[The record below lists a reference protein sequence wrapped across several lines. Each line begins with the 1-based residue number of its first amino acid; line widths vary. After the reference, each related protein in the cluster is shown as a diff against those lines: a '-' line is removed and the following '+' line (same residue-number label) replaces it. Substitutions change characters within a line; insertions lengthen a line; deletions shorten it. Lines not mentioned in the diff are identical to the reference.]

1 VGAGI
6 LPAVA
11 GARDERERAEAL
23 AKRVTVGI
31 VTALPKEHVAVKAM
45 LDGPVDHGDYVL
57 GEVPAK
63 GGGTHAVALTRSGMG
78 TTRAA
83 ARATRLLEAMP
94 EIDALLMVGIAG
106 GMPNPGNAWEHVR
119 LGDVVVSD
127 DRGVIDYGLVSKAR
141 DGDQVVTEHRNPP
154 RPPSPQL
161 LEAVEDLIGGE
172 HEGKRPWVDLLRR
185 GNKLKNSARPGEE
198 TDVLLGGAAHPVDP
212 DRVPGEPRIFHAA
225 IASSGVLLK
234 DPVKRDRLRDRFGV
248 RAVEMEGA
256 GIADAAWAGEVGY
269 LVVRG
274 ICDYCDQNKGY
285 LWQEYAAIAAAA
297 YARAVLGR
305 MLSKDPGPVEGD
317 EKSEPG
323 TPNNLRA
330 RNPYFRGRG
339 KELIDLEGVLG
350 REGKA
355 TITHASVFRLGG
367 GGKTALA
374 LQLAHRAVDGRAYP
388 GGVWWVTAEG
398 NRSGAQ
404 AGGAVY
410 GAGSRGGGSHHGDAA
425 G

>member
-1 VGAGI
+1 VVGAAI
-6 LPAVA
+6 LRPVTA
-11 GARDERERAEAL
+11 ARDEQERAAAL

-45 LDGPVDHGDYVL
+45 LDGPLDHGDYVL

-83 ARATRLLEAMP
+83 ARATRLLDAMP
-94 EIDALLMVGIAG
+94 EIEALLMVGIAG

-127 DRGVIDYGLVSKAR
+127 DRGVIDYGLVS
-141 DGDQVVTEHRNPP
+141 ESPNPP

-185 GNKLKNSARPGEE
+185 GDKLKNSARPGEE

-212 DRVPGEPRIFHAA
+212 DRAPGEPRIFHAA

-317 EKSEPG
+317 EKSELPKSKG
-323 TPNNLRA
+323 
-330 RNPYFRGRG
+330 
-339 KELIDLEGVLG
+339 
-350 REGKA
+350 
-355 TITHASVFRLGG
+355 
-367 GGKTALA
+367 
-374 LQLAHRAVDGRAYP
+374 
-388 GGVWWVTAEG
+388 
-398 NRSGAQ
+398 
-404 AGGAVY
+404 
-410 GAGSRGGGSHHGDAA
+410 
-425 G
+425 